1 MKVSRGRQA
10 ELSLDLAG
18 QQGQGSL
25 CVRGPAPQSSQL
37 YPERTTS
44 AGRRSKSTWSTQLK
58 WEARS
63 VWPPAHPESI
73 STELE
78 HPQRSWVS
86 TVHKSPK
93 IRGGGNQT
101 GNPRCQKGQK
111 KMKGARETTSRRAQ
125 RGQGPLHHH
134 SEHPDALGL
143 QT

>member
-25 CVRGPAPQSSQL
+25 CVQGPAPQSSQL

-44 AGRRSKSTWSTQLK
+44 AGRRSKSTQSTQLK

-63 VWPPAHPESI
+63 VRPPAHPEST

-86 TVHKSPK
+86 TVHKSLK
-93 IRGGGNQT
+93 IRGGKT
-101 GNPRCQKGQK
+101 K
-111 KMKGARETTSRRAQ
+111 
-125 RGQGPLHHH
+125 
-134 SEHPDALGL
+134 LGT
-143 QT
+143 QDVKRVKRK